1 MGKSREPAEL
11 HRKGMNITGDGVGRL
26 FGKRKEDNY
35 RMLVRKSVKNVQT
48 KNMVEFSTLL

>member
-1 MGKSREPAEL
+1 
-11 HRKGMNITGDGVGRL
+11 MNITGDGVGRL